1 MIPDLDL
8 FELSLWLAA
17 FMGGPVVEESL
28 SSTICSVCKNEL
40 KLIFP
45 FWLHFIYTNQLV
57 IVAELFNIWEVSVLL
72 AAPEWNV
79 RIRKSRDKLGSMVL
93 DNVPK
98 HTFWKR
104 PQFGCTLLSQLHEG
118 QGLVVVFEGQRLVVE
133 LSDLSAVSLFLLIA
147 HLIVIN

>member
-1 MIPDLDL
+1 MATIGSVREG
-8 FELSLWLAA
+8 ELAK
-17 FMGGPVVEESL
+17 
-28 SSTICSVCKNEL
+28 SSVMY
-40 KLIFP
+40 
-45 FWLHFIYTNQLV
+45 FIHSDKVV
-57 IVAELFNIWEVSVLL
+57 IVAELVNNWEVYVLL
-72 AAPEWNV
+72 AAFDWNV
-79 RIRKSRDKLGSMVL
+79 GIRESRDKIGGLVL
-93 DNVPK
+93 NDALK